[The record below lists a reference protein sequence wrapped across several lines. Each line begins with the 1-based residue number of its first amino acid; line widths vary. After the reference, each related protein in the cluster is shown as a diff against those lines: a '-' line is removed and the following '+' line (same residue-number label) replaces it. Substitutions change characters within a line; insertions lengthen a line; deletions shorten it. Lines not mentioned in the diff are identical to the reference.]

1 MSNNEYDTSKA
12 SWLAHGLEELLVDN
26 APNDPEFDVV
36 IVGSGYGGAIAADA
50 LAGLRSEGN
59 EVRVCVLERGN
70 EYLPGTFPT
79 GMAELPTH
87 IRVDQSKEG
96 LFDARPGPEVTT
108 LVANGVG
115 GGSLINAGVMEVP
128 RASVFQN
135 RWPADLSNLADWEG
149 YYDRARD
156 MLGAGTAANPNTI
169 ADHPDGIPTKTEA
182 LEQIANPSSAFR
194 YAAIT
199 VAMEDSQS
207 SANVNLNQCLRCG
220 DCATGCNHGAKISLD
235 VGLLARAHRKGAE
248 IYSGATVLKV
258 EKGNDDWIVHTVFTN
273 AELRKR
279 LQGNAGPAHIRAK
292 KVILAAGTLGST
304 EILMR
309 SEPEL
314 SFSRELGKHCSTNGD
329 MLITDYATRD
339 AVRTVANENVKPSD
353 RTIGPTITGVIDLR
367 ESHGVLIEEMS
378 VPAGIRR
385 VFTEI
390 FATTNALHR
399 LNRADFSW
407 HQDGFP
413 DDDIYAVR
421 HEDIDKSAL
430 YAVMGD
436 DRAAGR
442 ITLTGERSNDRDG
455 IGRITWEGVQE
466 LDLFDDQ
473 VESLTELTQ
482 DTDGDI
488 IVNPV
493 WNLLPPEMSFLLDNQ
508 HGPVITVH
516 PLGGC
521 AMADNVNDGV
531 VDNLG
536 RVYDPGVGQT
546 YHDGL
551 VVLDGA
557 IIPTALGTNPALTIA
572 AVALRAVEALAAEW
586 GYQSVVAPPLLPID
600 RPVARATDYAFE
612 PEGTTEM
619 QVCERMF
626 GDVDF
631 VDADGKLQ
639 HGVVELTMR
648 FEGLPV
654 SRLTHPD
661 DDNPAELTL
670 DATADGEVTA
680 SRIRIFD
687 RDDWEA
693 FELTHVPDRSVD
705 DRLDELALLRAPLLS
720 GTLRVF
726 ERGQSNVIGRFFRA
740 GWAYLI
746 NRGLRDIWQAIFDPG
761 GGSGGLARGWQRVI
775 GFFRL
780 TTRAGEKRWLHY
792 RLRIGTPDAASQ
804 IKLANDQIVGS
815 KLFTYKRRAN
825 PWRQL
830 LQMRLR
836 AFPGMQNSGPR
847 TLELDQQFLMRIG
860 IPLIRITKQSD
871 GVTALAELGSF
882 FAYLSRLL
890 LGIHIWSF
898 QRPDRDLHPVEFDP
912 RPGRVPDISVAPRVF
927 RVPLGQ
933 EIPDGAEDNNPV
945 DGLVRLVLYENDE
958 ATYPP
963 LVMFHGYSASGTTFA
978 HKAIDLGLAKRLR
991 DSGRDVWVADLRS
1004 SACMVGRDFP
1014 DVEDDQNVE
1023 YLPPTATAPWSME
1036 QIAYRDVPEAIN
1048 YIYNHYNTPG
1058 LEIDVLAH
1066 CMGAVMFSMAALAD
1080 DVLDVR
1086 GDTNW
1091 RPYTAEQKQ
1100 MLTVFPSRIRRV
1112 AFSQV
1117 GPLVVFSPANRF
1129 RAYATRYLRELLPGD
1144 YSFNP
1149 TDNPPSLADQMLDRV
1164 LSTLPYPE
1172 DEFDYENP
1180 KWPCKRTPW
1189 TRTRHRMDALYGRDF
1204 NVKNMSYEMLRHIND
1219 HFGALSIK
1227 TVTQTMHFARY
1238 NTITDR
1244 TGYNRF
1250 VSRSTLIDENWDF
1263 PVFSIHGRNNGL
1275 SDVTTVDRMRQIL
1288 ADAGR
1293 NFRSYIIDDAGHQD
1307 ALIGDGRQEMA
1318 TRLIA
1323 YFDDTDDDYGSGDAN
1338 DGFVALTPWI
1348 GPIVTLEGSPPVA
1361 YMRIGARPSMREPE
1375 LVVMLR
1381 VQIVDN
1387 EIRRH
1392 DDGMPFDAGD
1402 EDFILTNMLT
1412 YTSSYL
1418 RTGRW
1423 DSFAIPQPPAVPL
1436 GGDALLVLVL
1446 YAEAEALPTVGE
1458 TYLSFLAGPRGAPLQ
1473 IIDIDPIN
1481 WSGSIW
1487 IPPSLDPATSPDE
1500 VLEKLRRQ
1508 ARRIAQ
1514 ATLATLID
1522 QQGAQE
1528 PESQFV
1534 VDPNGV
1540 MLPAMSNPTD
1550 PDPGVDPIE

>member
-1 MSNNEYDTSKA
+1 MTNNKYDTSKA
-12 SWLAHGLEELLVDN
+12 SWLAHGLEELLDDN
-26 APNDPEFDVV
+26 AGNSPEFDVV
-36 IVGSGYGGAIAADA
+36 IIGSGYGGAIAADA
-50 LAGLRSEGN
+50 LAGLESEGN

-70 EYLPGTFPT
+70 EYLPGSFPT
-79 GMAELPTH
+79 GLAELPTH

-128 RASVFQN
+128 RASVFQD
-135 RWPADLSNLADWEG
+135 RWPTDLSNLADWEI
-149 YYDRARD
+149 YYDRARE
-156 MLGAGTAANPNTI
+156 MLGAGTDANPNTI

-182 LEQIANPSSAFR
+182 IEQIANPSSAFR

-199 VAMEDSQS
+199 VAMQDSQS
-207 SANVNLNQCLRCG
+207 SASVNLNQCLRCG

-258 EKGNDDWIVHTVFTN
+258 EKDNGEWIVHTAFTN
-273 AELRKR
+273 ATLRER
-279 LQGNAGPAHIRAK
+279 LQGNTGPARIRAR

-309 SEPEL
+309 SGPDL
-314 SFSRELGKHCSTNGD
+314 NFSDQLGKHCSTNGD

-339 AVRTVANENVKPSD
+339 AVRTVANENVRPSE
-353 RTIGPTITGVIDLR
+353 RTIGPTITGVVDLR

-378 VPAGIRR
+378 VPAGMRR

-390 FATTNALHR
+390 FATTNALHS

-407 HQDGFP
+407 HRNEFP

-421 HEDIDKSAL
+421 HDNIDKSAL

-436 DRAAGR
+436 DGAAGE
-442 ITLTGERSNDRDG
+442 IALTGEISDERDG
-455 IGRITWEGVQE
+455 IGRITWPDVQE
-466 LDLFDDQ
+466 LDLFDKQ
-473 VESLTELTQ
+473 VEALTDLTH
-482 DTDGDI
+482 DTDGNI
-488 IVNPV
+488 IANPV
-493 WNLLPPEMSFLLDNQ
+493 WNLLPPEMSFLLDSA

-521 AMADNVNDGV
+521 AMADSVNDGV
-531 VDNLG
+531 VDDIG
-536 RVYDPGVGQT
+536 RVYDADAGQT

-572 AVALRAVEALAAEW
+572 AVALRAAEALADEW
-586 GYQSVVAPPLLPID
+586 GYQATVTPPLLPID
-600 RPVARATDYAFE
+600 RPVARTTDYAFE
-612 PEGTTEM
+612 AEGTTEI
-619 QVCERMF
+619 QLCERMF

-639 HGVVELTMR
+639 HGVAELTMR
-648 FEGLPV
+648 FEELPL
-654 SRLTHPD
+654 SLLTYPGND
-661 DDNPAELTL
+661 SPAEFTL
-670 DATADGEVTA
+670 DATADGEVTD
-680 SRIRIFD
+680 SRIRIF
-687 RDDWEA
+687 RKDDWDE

-705 DRLDELALLRAPLLS
+705 DRLDELAIFRAPLLS

-726 ERGQSNVIGRFFRA
+726 ERGQSSVIGRFFRA

-761 GGSGGLARGWQRVI
+761 RGPGSLARGWQRVI

-792 RLRIGTPDAASQ
+792 RVRIGTPDAASQ
-804 IKLANDQIVGS
+804 IQLVDDQIVGR

-830 LQMRLR
+830 LQMQLR
-836 AFPGMQNSGPR
+836 RFPGMQGGDSQ

-860 IPLIRITKQSD
+860 IPLFRITKQSD

-898 QRPDRDLHPVEFDP
+898 RRPDRDLEAVAVDP
-912 RPGRVPDISVAPRVF
+912 RPGAVPDISVPPQVI
-927 RVPLGQ
+927 RVPLGT
-933 EIPDGAEDNNPV
+933 EVPDGAEDNNPV
-945 DGLVRLVLYENDE
+945 DGLVRLVLYENE
-958 ATYPP
+958 GNTLPP
-963 LVMFHGYSASGTTFA
+963 IVMFHGYSASGTTFA
-978 HKAIDLGLAKRLR
+978 HKEIDLGLAKRLH

-1004 SACMVGRDFP
+1004 SACMVGRVFP
-1014 DVEDDQNVE
+1014 DNEQ
-1023 YLPPTATAPWSME
+1023 LPGTATEPWSME
-1036 QIAYRDVPEAIN
+1036 QMAYRDVPETIN
-1048 YIYNHYNTPG
+1048 YIYNHYAPDYRK
-1058 LEIDVLAH
+1058 IDVLAH

-1080 DVLDVR
+1080 SFNDLD
-1086 GDTNW
+1086 GDTHW
-1091 RPYTAEQKQ
+1091 RPYTNDQKQ
-1100 MLTVFPSRIRRV
+1100 MLEDLPDRIRRV

-1149 TDNPPSLADQMLDRV
+1149 PGNPASLADQMLDRV
-1164 LSTLPYPE
+1164 LSTMPYPE

-1204 NVKNMSYEMLRHIND
+1204 NVKNMSNKMLRHIND

-1250 VSRSTLIDENWDF
+1250 VSRKTFVNARWGF
-1263 PVFSIHGRNNGL
+1263 PVFSIHGRDNGL

-1293 NFRSYIIDDAGHQD
+1293 NYRSYIIDDAGHQD
-1307 ALIGDGRQEMA
+1307 ALIGDGRHEMA
-1318 TRLIA
+1318 AQLIA
-1323 YFDDTDDDYGSGDAN
+1323 YFDDTVTDFNPGEAN
-1338 DGFVALTPWI
+1338 DGYVALTPWI
-1348 GPIVTLEGSPPVA
+1348 GPIVTLAGSPPVP

-1375 LVVMLR
+1375 IVVMLR
-1381 VQIVDN
+1381 VQIVDD

-1402 EDFILTNMLT
+1402 EDFVLTNMVT
-1412 YTSSYL
+1412 YSSEYL
-1418 RTGRW
+1418 KRRRW
-1423 DSFAIPQPPAVPL
+1423 DSFAIPLPPAVPL

-1446 YAEAEALPTVGE
+1446 YAEADVLVMDNE
-1458 TYLSFLAGPRGAPLQ
+1458 TYLSVLSGPLDEPLEVVK
-1473 IIDIDPIN
+1473 IDPIT
-1481 WSGSIW
+1481 WTQIADD
-1487 IPPSLDPATSPDE
+1487 PPNVTLQE
-1500 VLEKLRRQ
+1500 LRRV
-1508 ARRIAQ
+1508 ARDSLR
-1514 ATLATLID
+1514 TLLN
-1522 QQGAQE
+1522 QQG
-1528 PESQFV
+1528 SQDLGNEFII
-1534 VDPNGV
+1534 DPNGV
-1540 MLPAMSNPTD
+1540 LLPATED
-1550 PDPGVDPIE
+1550 PNDPGPGVDPIE